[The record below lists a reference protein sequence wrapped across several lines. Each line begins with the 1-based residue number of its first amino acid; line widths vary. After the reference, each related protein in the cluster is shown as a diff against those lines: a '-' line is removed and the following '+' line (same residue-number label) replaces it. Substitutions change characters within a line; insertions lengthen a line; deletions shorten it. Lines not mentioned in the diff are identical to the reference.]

1 MVGYRD
7 CQDSSWCLFDFC
19 VVLLGWWTPLRLDF
33 KCRICSGFVIQHD
46 LDDND
51 QILSFFFWVCTT
63 IYLCIYNQNT
73 ALTCFL
79 AFTTRNNRDL
89 TNCCYCVIKLRHSFT
104 DFRNARPMSLY
115 FLPLLP
121 RTKPLWIVMRLYDSM
136 YIAPSSHLS
145 MFCVHMAVFMK
156 TLGSL
161 CPSDPHEDCCKIER
175 SPINEVIA
183 NL

>member
-1 MVGYRD
+1 MVLVWLLRCAFGLMNAPTTWFQVSD
-7 CQDSSWCLFDFC
+7 LFRIC
-19 VVLLGWWTPLRLDF
+19 YSAWLGWQWPNL
-33 KCRICSGFVIQHD
+33 I
-46 LDDND
+46 
-51 QILSFFFWVCTT
+51 FFFWVCTT

-89 TNCCYCVIKLRHSFT
+89 TNCCYCVIKLRHSYT